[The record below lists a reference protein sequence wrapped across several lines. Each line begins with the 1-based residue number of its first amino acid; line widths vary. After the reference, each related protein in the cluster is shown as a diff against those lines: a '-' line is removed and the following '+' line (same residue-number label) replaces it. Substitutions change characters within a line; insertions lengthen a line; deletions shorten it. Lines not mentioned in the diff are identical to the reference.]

1 MLKKLAA
8 FFRKL
13 ADRLDPPAEQA
24 VQPPAGGGPGDGTP
38 VP

>member
-1 MLKKLAA
+1 MLKKLAELL
-8 FFRKL
+8 RKL
-13 ADRLDPPAEQA
+13 ADRLDPQA